1 MVEKLWRY
9 VKPFS
14 YNTSV
19 SRTDGQTDGQTDR
32 RTDRITISI
41 SRVSSSMLTRDKN
54 EWYGKVFK
62 LTIDTLEV
70 TCMVLGLKG
79 QKSRSRLVLGYSNTA
94 WVCTPWVP
102 SIMCKCCEAG
112 MKLCQ
117 ALTGI
122 DWLNIYESYTLLL
135 VSQTTLYS
143 CAEIFRR
150 GTPLDKNSRVY
161 FRTDLDLHFR
171 SFLKFFFS
179 KLCDRAFS
187 SFSDQSASGI
197 PDYDHFFFQFRILS
211 LRLCCR
217 YALLSS
223 CIYLF
228 AQGSNKKN
236 SFEKLKQHKRNTHT
250 TQKEHKKVKTH
261 KKTTKSK
268 NLQTSSI
275 LVNWFL
281 LRIKST

>member
-1 MVEKLWRY
+1 MIWQ
-9 VKPFS
+9 
-14 YNTSV
+14 SV
-19 SRTDGQTDGQTDR
+19 QTYYR
-32 RTDRITISI
+32 
-41 SRVSSSMLTRDKN
+41 
-54 EWYGKVFK
+54 EWP
-62 LTIDTLEV
+62 LDTLEV

-102 SIMCKCCEAG
+102 SIMCKGCEAG

-171 SFLKFFFS
+171 SFLKFFFQNCVIERFRHFPINLHLES
-179 KLCDRAFS
+179 LTM
-187 SFSDQSASGI
+187 I
-197 PDYDHFFFQFRILS
+197 FFFQFRILS

-261 KKTTKSK
+261 
-268 NLQTSSI
+268 
-275 LVNWFL
+275 
-281 LRIKST
+281 